1 MTKPLITFRSDTD
14 PIPLTY
20 QQLDDNF
27 RNLRDAT
34 LTFNAGTGGTAVTI
48 DLNGQV
54 TLVAGTNVSITGNNT
69 NKTITINATGGGGLS
84 NPLTEDLNT
93 ASFKIRNDYVGQ
105 LVLDGNDG
113 IRVLDEGVTSEW
125 VQVNP
130 FDGITNRRTINTDF
144 SLKLVHN
151 ATERARITLQAETA
165 SLRNSISFH
174 LDKAHLGRIVFTN
187 GVTLHQGITTTQRDA
202 IGGTAVDGMIIYN
215 STLGKFQGRAAGAW
229 VDLH

>member
-34 LTFNAGTGGTAVTI
+34 LTVNAGTGGTAVTV

-69 NKTITINATGGGGLS
+69 NKTITINSSGGLS

-93 ASFKIRNDYVGQ
+93 GAFKIRNDYSGQ

-113 IRVLDEGVTSEW
+113 IRVLDEGVTTQW
-125 VQVNP
+125 VQINP
-130 FDGITNRRTINTDF
+130 FDGITNRRTTNTDF
-144 SLKLVHN
+144 NIRLTNDLN
-151 ATERARITLQAETA
+151 ERARITLQGLTA
-165 SLRNSISFH
+165 SLRNQISFH
-174 LDKAHLGRIVFTN
+174 LDQGHLGRIVFTN
-187 GVTLHQGITTTQRDA
+187 GVTLHEGITTTQRDA
-202 IGGTAVDGMIIYN
+202 IGATSVNGMIIYN